1 MAYRNL
7 ISDAY
12 YKSKFTGAE
21 IDRRLTDVDSKQDI
35 ITDLDEIREGAAKGE
50 TAYQLP
56 EYGIPMSDLSQA
68 VQDAIAKA
76 ETVEQAVEAIQALI
90 PAQASESNQLA
101 DKDFVNS
108 SIATNTA
115 NFIGTFNSVQELEDY
130 SGTLTN
136 NDYAFVIGTDAQDNT
151 QYDRYKYVA
160 ESEQWLYEYTLNN
173 SSFTAAQWAAINSGM
188 TASLVTKVN
197 DLPTKAELDT
207 ALDGKVDKV
216 TGKGLSTNDYTD
228 AEKAVVEGLTGD
240 TETFELKERRTRG
253 GVFSAGTGMAAS
265 QQITGKTEVWNQLV
279 KNGNFVNTSN
289 WKTAGAPNMSAANNT
304 LQVTK
309 AATGSNIT
317 VSIYQE
323 VSLSQGHIYYFSGIT
338 KTTGSTKVREG
349 CVENS
354 TQYLSDESFAAEN
367 WTRFDTIFTA
377 AEAFSTIRLFGNNI
391 TDNTQD
397 VEYFWQNVMLVDLTV
412 LFNGNVPTGYT
423 ADTFNSE
430 HPLPYY
436 GYNAGSLLSV
446 NPTGIF
452 SRGFNLWDE
461 VWEPGAINSVTG
473 ANQDGTFLDSF
484 FRSKGFIPVSPN
496 TRYYFK
502 LPSGSGIRVFEY
514 DINKKYLTYSSSN
527 SPTTSPETRYVR
539 FRYSEIGNVYQY
551 NIAVS
556 YYDTKTNGL
565 YEPYAGST
573 LPIDLTTATAKL
585 DGQGAS
591 VIPFANGVNAIGDVK
606 DIIRNG
612 DALKRIDSRAYQAG
626 DESDTT
632 VVTDM
637 TTTIFVMATPEH
649 YIWDNPLGLFYPYD
663 NLGTEQALPEDT
675 SSTPQL
681 PVPMTVKYEPNGASF
696 MRFLNEQVSR

>member
-1 MAYRNL
+1 MAYKRL
-7 ISDAY
+7 LSDAY
-12 YKSKFTGAE
+12 YKDKYTGVE

-56 EYGIPMSDLSQA
+56 EDGIPMSDLSQA

-90 PAQASESNQLA
+90 PPQASESNQLA

-108 SIATNTA
+108 SVATNTA

-136 NDYAFVIGTDAQDNT
+136 NDYAFVIGQDAQGNT

-173 SSFTAAQWAAINSGM
+173 SSFTAEQWAAINSGM

-216 TGKGLSTNDYTD
+216 IGKGLSTNDYTD

-253 GVFSAGTGMAAS
+253 GVFGEGTGMAAI
-265 QQITGKTEVWNQLV
+265 QQITGKTGVWNQLV
-279 KNGNFVNTSN
+279 AETFTTSEVNGITM
-289 WKTAGAPNMSAANNT
+289 TPNA
-304 LQVTK
+304 VDHC
-309 AATGSNIT
+309 ID
-317 VSIYQE
+317 
-323 VSLSQGHIYYFSGIT
+323 FSG
-338 KTTGSTKVREG
+338 TGTARYSGKGNIIPDFVVGHLYYYAHQVIANPNGVTGLAFGLLNQQGLSST
-349 CVENS
+349 
-354 TQYLSDESFAAEN
+354 ESNFA
-367 WTRFDTIFTA
+367 TIFTA
-377 AEAFSTIRLFGNNI
+377 VATGRNI
-391 TDNTQD
+391 GIQD
-397 VEYFWQNVMLVDLTV
+397 GALGVNVTGIKVRYTLVDLTV
-412 LFNGNVPTGYT
+412 FFAGNVPTGYT
-423 ADTFNSE
+423 TDTFKAE

-436 GYNAGSLLSV
+436 DYDAGSLLPV

-452 SRGFNLWDE
+452 SRGFNLWNED
-461 VWEPGAINSVTG
+461 WEKGAWNSIGNKSNSESVRCVNHIAVFPSTTYFMGLVAPSYVCLYDRNKVFINRITVPSRS
-473 ANQDGTFLDSF
+473 TFETTAETA
-484 FRSKGFIPVSPN
+484 FITFNTATTYGPV
-496 TRYYFK
+496 YK
-502 LPSGSGIRVFEY
+502 Y
-514 DINKKYLTYSSSN
+514 DICINLSN
-527 SPTTSPETRYVR
+527 P
-539 FRYSEIGNVYQY
+539 
-551 NIAVS
+551 A
-556 YYDTKTNGL
+556 KNGT

-591 VIPFANGVNAIGDVK
+591 VIPFADGVNAIGDVK

-612 DALKRIDSRAYQAG
+612 DALKRIGSRAYQAG

-637 TTTIFVMATPEH
+637 TNTIYVLTTPEH

-681 PVPMTVKYEPNGASF
+681 AVPMTVKYEPNGASF
-696 MRFLNEQVSR
+696 MRYLNEKDHA